1 MYKSCFKCDAYITML
16 ISFVLQQLKSKCS
29 HVKFSTLLQLS
40 VEEEKKEQFK
50 IFCLTEALDP

>member
-1 MYKSCFKCDAYITML
+1 ML

-40 VEEEKKEQFK
+40 VEEEKKEQFQ